1 MTSEKQPKE
10 GEIKTSEAEATEA
23 LKEHIHAQ
31 SLKVLQRLPAMG
43 PVIML
48 YLQSSHRRYQFIGD
62 LEWLL
67 LPPLVL
73 GQCKLYMKKEY
84 PISFVSWAFLDEA
97 AEKRLFANG
106 GKLRPEDWKSGDRL
120 WLMDVVAPF
129 GGVENMLRDI
139 QKNEF
144 PGQVV
149 RLLAPD
155 PKTGG
160 VTARELPPYPGTNG
174 PTPKPAEGEKEQGKN
189 ENSSGSVSH

>member
-1 MTSEKQPKE
+1 MEKNMNRE
-10 GEIKTSEAEATEA
+10 GIRSGEAEEVEA
-23 LKEHIHAQ
+23 LKAHIHAQ
-31 SLKVLQRLPAMG
+31 SLKVLQRLPAVG

-67 LPPLVL
+67 IPPLVL

-84 PISFVSWAFLDEA
+84 PISYISWAFLDEE
-97 AEKRLFANG
+97 AEKRLLQNG
-106 GKLRPEDWKSGDRL
+106 GKLRPDDWNCGDRL
-120 WLMDVVAPF
+120 WIIDIVAPF

-144 PGQVV
+144 PGQLV

-155 PKTGG
+155 PKSGG
-160 VTARELPPYPGTNG
+160 VIARELPPIS
-174 PTPKPAEGEKEQGKN
+174 GEKQDEK
-189 ENSSGSVSH
+189 EA

>member
-1 MTSEKQPKE
+1 MERGQHKE
-10 GEIKTSEAEATEA
+10 EQEATGMKTDEAKNAEA
-23 LKEHIHAQ
+23 LKEHIHSQ
-31 SLKVLQRLPAMG
+31 SLKVLKRLPAMG

-48 YLQSSHRRYQFIGD
+48 YMQSSHRRFHFISD

-67 LPPLVL
+67 LPPLVG

-84 PISFVSWAFLDEA
+84 PVSFISWAFLSEEV
-97 AEKRLFANG
+97 EKLLLQNG
-106 GKLRPEDWKSGDRL
+106 GRLRPEDWKSGDRL
-120 WLMDVVAPF
+120 WIIDIVAPF

-139 QKNEF
+139 QKKEF

-160 VTARELPPYPGTNG
+160 VTARELPPYTG
-174 PTPKPAEGEKEQGKN
+174 KEESQAEVKN
-189 ENSSGSVSH
+189 ESCST

>member
-1 MTSEKQPKE
+1 MIEKDKKE
-10 GEIKTSEAEATEA
+10 AEIKAAEVEEVEA
-23 LKEHIHAQ
+23 LKAHIHAQ
-31 SLKVLQRLPAMG
+31 SQKVLQRLPAVG

-48 YLQSSHRRYQFIGD
+48 YMQSSHRRYQFIGD

-67 LPPLVL
+67 IPPLVL

-84 PISFVSWAFLDEA
+84 PISYISWAFLDEA
-97 AEKRLFANG
+97 AEIRLLQNG
-106 GKLRPEDWKSGDRL
+106 GKLRPDDWKCGDRL
-120 WLMDVVAPF
+120 WIIDIVAPF

-144 PGQVV
+144 PGQLV

-160 VTARELPPYPGTNG
+160 VTSRELPPYSGGKQDVEATENG
-174 PTPKPAEGEKEQGKN
+174 VNDKAQDPTTPA
-189 ENSSGSVSH
+189 SH

>member
-1 MTSEKQPKE
+1 MEQDKQKE
-10 GEIKTSEAEATEA
+10 NNNMKTSEAEETEA

-48 YLQSSHRRYQFIGD
+48 YLQSSHRRYQFIAD

-120 WLMDVVAPF
+120 WLMDIVAPF

-144 PGQVV
+144 PGQAV

-160 VTARELPPYPGTNG
+160 VTARELPPYKE
-174 PTPKPAEGEKEQGKN
+174 TPKPAEGEKAPGVAP
-189 ENSSGSVSH
+189 SSPGSH

>member
-1 MTSEKQPKE
+1 MKKDKKE
-10 GEIKTSEAEATEA
+10 VEIKAAEAEEVEA
-23 LKEHIHAQ
+23 LQAHIHAQ
-31 SLKVLQRLPAMG
+31 SQKVLQRLPAVG

-48 YLQSSHRRYQFIGD
+48 YMQSSHRRYQFIGD

-67 LPPLVL
+67 IPPLVL

-84 PISFVSWAFLDEA
+84 PISYISWAFLDEA
-97 AEKRLFANG
+97 AEIRLLQNG
-106 GKLRPEDWKSGDRL
+106 GKLRPDDWKCGDRL
-120 WLMDVVAPF
+120 WIIDIVAPF

-144 PGQVV
+144 PGQLL

-160 VTARELPPYPGTNG
+160 VIARDLPPYPGDKHDAETTANG
-174 PTPKPAEGEKEQGKN
+174 TSGKAGN
-189 ENSSGSVSH
+189 ATGSASH

>member
-1 MTSEKQPKE
+1 MMEKDKKE
-10 GEIKTSEAEATEA
+10 AEIKAAEVEEVEA
-23 LKEHIHAQ
+23 LKAHIHAQ
-31 SLKVLQRLPAMG
+31 SQKVLQRLPAVG

-48 YLQSSHRRYQFIGD
+48 YMQSSHRRYQFIGD

-67 LPPLVL
+67 IPPLVL

-84 PISFVSWAFLDEA
+84 PISYISWAFLDEA
-97 AEKRLFANG
+97 AEIRLLQNG
-106 GKLRPEDWKSGDRL
+106 GKLRPDDWKCGDRL
-120 WLMDVVAPF
+120 WIIDVVAPF

-155 PKTGG
+155 PQTGG
-160 VTARELPPYPGTNG
+160 VTARELPPYSG
-174 PTPKPAEGEKEQGKN
+174 GKQDVEAT
-189 ENSSGSVSH
+189 ENSVNDKAQDPTTPASH

>member
-1 MTSEKQPKE
+1 MKKDTQQDKE
-10 GEIKTSEAEATEA
+10 TEMKTTEAQESEA

-31 SLKVLQRLPAMG
+31 SLKVLKRLPAMG

-48 YLQSSHRRYQFIGD
+48 YMQSSHRRYHFIGD

-67 LPPLVL
+67 LPPLVS

-84 PISFVSWAFLDEA
+84 PISFISWAFLDEA
-97 AEKRLFANG
+97 AEKRLFQNG
-106 GKLRPEDWKSGDRL
+106 GKLRPEDWKCGDRL
-120 WLMDVVAPF
+120 WIIDIVAPF

-144 PGQVV
+144 PDQVV
-149 RLLAPD
+149 RLIAPD

-160 VTARELPPYPGTNG
+160 ITARELPPYDSKKE
-174 PTPKPAEGEKEQGKN
+174 KPAESEEKKQTMDDE
-189 ENSSGSVSH
+189 SSSKSPSH